1 MKWDYPTLGLWLRN
15 MTIIKPRWLCLILLI
30 VAILSYFGH
39 KINYCVKNKAVLTG
53 RTKALN
59 KIISLKLLNYQ
70 CLTCFKMHLYMN
82 KTIMN
87 NDLII
92 NKGIQQ

>member
-1 MKWDYPTLGLWLRN
+1 
-15 MTIIKPRWLCLILLI
+15 LLI

-39 KINYCVKNKAVLTG
+39 KINYCVKNKAALRK
-53 RTKALN
+53 RTSVLN

-70 CLTCFKMHLYMN
+70 YLTYLKVRFFIN